1 VFGKNK
7 KPSPK
12 ANGFIKSFTDEI
24 QQKMWVV
31 AGATALLSA
40 IFSGIAEGWGGTR
53 NGIALLIF
61 SLLVIMI
68 VALIDFVKDRQFIN

>member
-1 VFGKNK
+1 MFGKNK